1 MLVAEYDDKTRLAA
15 EFTENELSD
24 ENTCDDT
31 VDCDLRC
38 PECKEPVT
46 HRDRSTDGRVPH
58 FSHCPDVDKTGC
70 GESDV
75 HKTLVKEGIAASE
88 VKDELPGLDVVHTDA
103 DMRALSARCS
113 GKEHRRPDVLMEFG
127 ERDSQFG
134 EGLIIEV
141 QWKNKQKDI
150 PAVTA
155 DYLNGDG
162 EYAVLWLDGQDDF
175 DMKPANK
182 ENWSLTLTGSEIR
195 KRVTDTIWPPANPTS
210 VWAIDRSRVPSV
222 TDDRLPKDLKELT
235 ESSGVLNQTERS
247 PYQSDS
253 YIWDAAA
260 KIGDDATTVTAR
272 FTSDMVDEIAQ
283 RVKRSY
289 DWKALFRPPSTDEY
303 INDVKDSVTSNTVI
317 PVTVPPQA
325 AHEAIKSKEK
335 PDHLEYVQN
344 EDVVYM
350 WHHLFIYGWRQST
363 DRTPYENLKDA
374 VSIDSPS
381 EFSRET
387 IKSFAFA
394 FIRGLGPKVA
404 ERGLN
409 RMDDE
414 GHELPMMEAADD

>member
-1 MLVAEYDDKTRLAA
+1 MLVAEYEGDAKLAA

-31 VDCDLRC
+31 IDSGLQC
-38 PECKEPVT
+38 PECEESVT

-58 FSHCPDVDKTGC
+58 FSHCPDVDKSGC
-70 GESDV
+70 GESDT
-75 HKTLVKEGIAASE
+75 HKALVKEGIAASE
-88 VKDELPGLDVVHTDA
+88 VKDKLPGLNVVNTDA
-103 DMRALSARCS
+103 DMRTLSARCS
-113 GKEHRRPDVLMEFG
+113 GKQHRRPDVLMEFDDD
-127 ERDSQFG
+127 EPDTQFG

-155 DYLNGDG
+155 DYLNNDN

-175 DMKPANK
+175 DMRPANK

-195 KRVTDTIWPPANPTS
+195 KRVAEALRRCDWNALFQPPSTD
-210 VWAIDRSRVPSV
+210 
-222 TDDRLPKDLKELT
+222 E
-235 ESSGVLNQTERS
+235 
-247 PYQSDS
+247 
-253 YIWDAAA
+253 YIAKVRDAATS
-260 KIGDDATTVTAR
+260 GNTTVTAR

-283 RVKRSY
+283 RVKRRY
-289 DWKALFRPPSTDEY
+289 DWETLFRPPSTDRY
-303 INDVKDSVTSNTVI
+303 IADVRDATASNAIV
-317 PVTVPPQA
+317 PVTLPPQA
-325 AHEAIKSKEK
+325 AHEAIKAREK
-335 PDHLEYVQN
+335 PGHLEYVQN

-350 WHHLFIYGWRQST
+350 WHHLFIYGWRQRT

-374 VSIDSPS
+374 VSIDTPG

-409 RMDDE
+409 RMDNE
-414 GHELPMMEAADD
+414 GHELPMMEAIND